1 MLAYYKE
8 RSMDMEELRDR
19 VRFIEMCKTEGE
31 EVDMVLSGRI
41 CQEYSIMSDDKCI
54 CGYCDG
60 EIGDICNKSDRVYW
74 VLQ

>member
-1 MLAYYKE
+1 
-8 RSMDMEELRDR
+8 MDIEELRDR
-19 VRFIEMCKTEGE
+19 VRFIETRKREGE

-60 EIGDICNKSDRVYW
+60 VIGTTCGMSDRVYW
-74 VLQ
+74 VFR

>member
-1 MLAYYKE
+1 
-8 RSMDMEELRDR
+8 MDMEELRDR

-41 CQEYSIMSDDKCI
+41 CQEYSIMSDDKCS
-54 CGYCDG
+54 CVYCDG

-74 VLQ
+74 VLR

>member
-1 MLAYYKE
+1 
-8 RSMDMEELRDR
+8 MDMEELRDK

-41 CQEYSIMSDDKCI
+41 CQEYSIMSDDKCS
-54 CGYCDG
+54 CVYCDG

>member
-1 MLAYYKE
+1 
-8 RSMDMEELRDR
+8 MDMEELRDR
-19 VRFIEMCKTEGE
+19 IRFIEICKRKGE

-60 EIGDICNKSDRVYW
+60 KVDNTCGMSDRAYW
-74 VLQ
+74 VFR

>member
-1 MLAYYKE
+1 
-8 RSMDMEELRDR
+8 MDMEELRDR

-54 CGYCDG
+54 CVYCDG

>member
-1 MLAYYKE
+1 
-8 RSMDMEELRDR
+8 MDMEELRDR
-19 VRFIEMCKTEGE
+19 IRFIEICKTEGE

-41 CQEYSIMSDDKCI
+41 CQEYSIMSDDKCS
-54 CGYCDG
+54 CVYCDG

>member
-1 MLAYYKE
+1 
-8 RSMDMEELRDR
+8 MDMEELRDR

-41 CQEYSIMSDDKCI
+41 CQEYSIMSDDKCS
-54 CGYCDG
+54 CVYCDG

>member
-1 MLAYYKE
+1 
-8 RSMDMEELRDR
+8 MDMEELRDR
-19 VRFIEMCKTEGE
+19 IRFIEMCKTEGE

-54 CGYCDG
+54 CGYCDV

>member
-1 MLAYYKE
+1 
-8 RSMDMEELRDR
+8 MDMEELRDK
-19 VRFIEMCKTEGE
+19 VRFIEICKREGE

-54 CGYCDG
+54 CVYCDG